1 VVYYNH
7 RNHIQCGNTK
17 EENKMETIK
26 AKNKKDI
33 QAKAKEY
40 RKLGYN
46 IITFEYTMIEME
58 KGNKMIVITL

>member
-1 VVYYNH
+1 
-7 RNHIQCGNTK
+7 
-17 EENKMETIK
+17 METIK

-40 RKLGYN
+40 RKLGYS
-46 IITFEYTMIEME
+46 IITFGYTMIEME